1 MNFALVDCNNFYAS
15 CERVFNP
22 SLIGR
27 PLVILSNNDGC
38 VIARSEE
45 AKQLGIKMGAPAFKN
60 EAFFRQHGV
69 AVLSSN
75 YALYGDMSARV
86 MAAMRPVVSA
96 MEVYSI
102 DEAFLA
108 LDAAH
113 GEDFAREI
121 RARVRQ
127 WTGIPVS
134 VGIAPTKTLAKLA
147 NRLAKKTPERQGVLD
162 FTRVTDSDAV
172 LSMVPCS
179 DIWGIGNRFS
189 TRLSPMGIHT
199 ARDLKYAEMAN
210 VRKALGVI
218 GERLARELGGVSCLT
233 LEEIPS
239 DKKGIASAKSF
250 GHPVETLQELEEA
263 LATYTARVGEKL
275 RAARLLAGHLSVF
288 VESNRFS
295 ATQPQYH
302 AGAQTTFLK
311 PTNQTS
317 VLIAAALDL
326 LRSIYRVGYQY
337 KKTGLFVTAMSPE
350 GAVQLSLF
358 EDRVDKPAG
367 RPLAAIVDQLNRKLG
382 ANTIRYASMGTRDTW
397 AMRQN
402 RRSRKFTTRW
412 SELPVAKA

>member
-22 SLIGR
+22 RLIGR

-45 AKQLGIKMGAPAFKN
+45 AKQLGIKMGAPTFKN
-60 EAFFRQHGV
+60 ETFFRQHQV

-86 MAAMRPVVSA
+86 MEVMRPLVSA

-102 DEAFLA
+102 DEAFLS
-108 LDAAH
+108 LDDAH

-121 RARVRQ
+121 RERVRQ

-147 NRLAKKTPERQGVLD
+147 NRLAKKTPQRQGVLD
-162 FTRVTDSDAV
+162 FTRVPDADAI
-172 LSMVPCS
+172 LAMVPCS
-179 DIWGIGNRFS
+179 EIWGIG
-189 TRLSPMGIHT
+189 TRLSARLAPMGIQT

-210 VRKALGVI
+210 VRGALGVI
-218 GERLARELGGVSCLT
+218 GERIARELGGLPCLD
-233 LEEIPS
+233 LEELPAT
-239 DKKGIASAKSF
+239 KKGIASAKSF

-263 LATYTARVGEKL
+263 LASYTARVGEKL
-275 RAARLLAGHLSVF
+275 RAGQLLAAHVSVF
-288 VESNRFS
+288 VETNPFS
-295 ATQPQYH
+295 ATQPQYN
-302 AGAQTTFLK
+302 AGAQTTLLQ

-358 EDRVDKPAG
+358 EEREDKPVAQG
-367 RPLAAIVDQLNRKLG
+367 LSVIVDQLNRKLG
-382 ANTIRYASMGTRDTW
+382 ANTVRYGSMGTRDTW

>member
-45 AKQLGIKMGAPAFKN
+45 AKQLGIKMGTPAFKN
-60 EAFFRQHGV
+60 EAFFRQHRV

-86 MAAMRPVVSA
+86 MAAMRPFVAS

-108 LDAAH
+108 MDAAH

-121 RARVRQ
+121 RARVRR

-147 NRLAKKTPERQGVLD
+147 NRLAKKAPERQGVLD
-162 FTRVTDSDAV
+162 FTRVPDADAI
-172 LSMVPCS
+172 LAMVPCS
-179 DIWGIGNRFS
+179 DVWGIGSRLS

-210 VRKALGVI
+210 VRRALGVI
-218 GERLARELGGVSCLT
+218 GERIARELGGLSCLA
-233 LEEIPS
+233 LEELPS

-275 RAARLLAGHLSVF
+275 RAGRLLAGHVSVF
-288 VESNRFS
+288 VETNCFS
-295 ATQPQYH
+295 STQPQYS
-302 AGAQTTFLK
+302 AGAQTALLQ

-317 VLIAAALDL
+317 VLIATALDL

-337 KKTGLFVTAMSPE
+337 KKTGLFVTSMSPE
-350 GAVQLSLF
+350 GSVQLSLF
-358 EDRVDKPAG
+358 EERETKPAG
-367 RPLAAIVDQLNRKLG
+367 LPLAAIVDQLNRKLG
-382 ANTIRYASMGTRDTW
+382 ANTVRYGSMGTRDTW
-397 AMRQN
+397 VMRQN

>member
-22 SLIGR
+22 RLIGR

-45 AKQLGIKMGAPAFKN
+45 AKQLGIKMGTPAFKN
-60 EAFFRQHGV
+60 ETFFRQHGV

-86 MAAMRPVVSA
+86 MAAMRPLVSA

-102 DEAFLA
+102 DESFLA

-113 GEDFAREI
+113 GDDFAREI

-162 FTRVTDSDAV
+162 FTKVPDTDA
-172 LSMVPCS
+172 LLAMVPCS
-179 DIWGIGNRFS
+179 DIWGIGNRLS

-199 ARDLKYAEMAN
+199 AKDLKYAEMAN
-210 VRKALGVI
+210 VRGALGVI
-218 GERLARELGGVSCLT
+218 GERIARELGGLSCLA
-233 LEEIPS
+233 LEELPS

-275 RAARLLAGHLSVF
+275 RAGRLLAGHLSVF
-288 VESNRFS
+288 VETNRFS
-295 ATQPQYH
+295 VTQPQYH
-302 AGAQTTFLK
+302 AGAQTTFLQ

-317 VLIAAALDL
+317 ILIAAALDL

-337 KKTGLFVTAMSPE
+337 KKTGLFVTAMSSE

-358 EDRVDKPAG
+358 EDREDKPAG

-382 ANTIRYASMGTRDTW
+382 ANTVRYGSMGTRDTW

>member
-45 AKQLGIKMGAPAFKN
+45 AKQLGIKMGTPAFKN
-60 EAFFRQHGV
+60 EAFFRQHRV

-86 MAAMRPVVSA
+86 MAAMRPFVAS

-108 LDAAH
+108 MDAAH

-147 NRLAKKTPERQGVLD
+147 NRLAKKAPERQGVLD
-162 FTRVTDSDAV
+162 FTRVPDADAI
-172 LSMVPCS
+172 LAMVPCS
-179 DIWGIGNRFS
+179 DVWGIGSRLS

-210 VRKALGVI
+210 VRRALGVI
-218 GERLARELGGVSCLT
+218 GERIARELGGLSCLA
-233 LEEIPS
+233 LEELPS

-275 RAARLLAGHLSVF
+275 RAGRLLAGHVSVF
-288 VESNRFS
+288 VETNCFS
-295 ATQPQYH
+295 ATQPQYS
-302 AGAQTTFLK
+302 AGAQTALLQ

-317 VLIAAALDL
+317 VLIATALDL

-337 KKTGLFVTAMSPE
+337 KKTGLFVTSMSPE
-350 GAVQLSLF
+350 GSVQLSLF
-358 EDRVDKPAG
+358 EERETKPAG
-367 RPLAAIVDQLNRKLG
+367 LPLAAIVDQLNRKLG
-382 ANTIRYASMGTRDTW
+382 ANTVRYGSMGTRDTW
-397 AMRQN
+397 VMRQN